1 MISGEIKR
9 FMRDDGMIK
18 VSGSLK
24 ELYYK
29 TYQAREQLIDTMGRE
44 PTIEELAECVG
55 VDKEEIAEALEAG
68 CEVESIYKPV
78 MQKGGNEIRLLDK
91 LVEKEAEEEKI
102 LNHMLITQLLETLNK
117 EERQLIYLRYFQDK
131 TQSAVGKLMGISQV
145 QVSRM
150 ETRIIERLRKE
161 SG

>member
-1 MISGEIKR
+1 M
-9 FMRDDGMIK
+9 
-18 VSGSLK
+18 
-24 ELYYK
+24 
-29 TYQAREQLIDTMGRE
+29 
-44 PTIEELAECVG
+44 
-55 VDKEEIAEALEAG
+55 
-68 CEVESIYKPV
+68 ESIYKPV

-150 ETRIIERLRKE
+150 EKRIIERLRKE